1 MITSTQNQKIKWVR
15 ALQNQARARK
25 DEGAFV
31 IEGVRLAEEALAA
44 GWEAELVLY
53 TAGLTA
59 RGQAL
64 VNGFAQRGS
73 LVEEVS
79 EFVLQ
84 AASDTQTPQGILV
97 VIQQYNRSLADGLD
111 FALIVDGVRDP
122 GNLGSMLRSAA
133 AAGVQAVFLTPG
145 CADPYAPKVVR
156 SAMGAHFRLHLQTL
170 DWHTLQDLIK
180 SAGLYVVLAAAGVGE
195 PYTHCDFR
203 RPLAIIIGGE
213 AEGAGANAH
222 TLADAPMHI
231 PMPGGSE
238 SLNAAAAAA
247 IFLFEVVRQRK
258 LSHPPTS
265 TP

>member
-25 DEGAFV
+25 DEGLFV

-53 TAGLTA
+53 TASLNP
-59 RGQAL
+59 RGQAV
-64 VNGFAQRGS
+64 VNGFAQRSS

-79 EFVLQ
+79 EPVLQ
-84 AASDTQTPQGILV
+84 AASDTQTPQGILA
-97 VIQQYNRSLADGLD
+97 VIRQNNHPLADGLD

-122 GNLGSMLRSAA
+122 GNLGSMLRTAA
-133 AAGVQAVFLTPG
+133 AAGVQAVVLTPG

-170 DWHTLQDLIK
+170 EWHSLHDLVK
-180 SAGLYVVLAAAGVGE
+180 SAGLYVVLAAAEAGE
-195 PYTHCDFR
+195 PYTRCDFR

-213 AEGAGANAH
+213 AEGAGVNARV
-222 TLADAPMHI
+222 LADTPVHI

-247 IFLFEVVRQRK
+247 ILLFEVVRQRQ
-258 LSHPPTS
+258 LSHFPTF

>member
-1 MITSTQNQKIKWVR
+1 MINSTQNQKIKWVR

-44 GWEAELVLY
+44 GWEAKLVLY
-53 TAGLTA
+53 TAGLNT
-59 RGQAL
+59 RGQAI

-73 LVEEVS
+73 QVEEVS
-79 EFVLQ
+79 ELVLQ
-84 AASDTQTPQGILV
+84 AASDTLAPQGILA
-97 VIQQYNRSLADGLD
+97 VIHLD
-111 FALIVDGVRDP
+111 NQPLSGELHFAFIVDGVRDP

-170 DWHTLQDLIK
+170 DWQSLQDLIK
-180 SAGLYVVLAAAGVGE
+180 AAGLYVVLAAAGVGL
-195 PYTHCDFR
+195 PYTDSDFR
-203 RPLAIIIGGE
+203 RPVAIIIGGE
-213 AEGAGANAH
+213 AEGAGDNARA
-222 TLADAPMHI
+222 LADTPVHI

-247 IFLFEVVRQRK
+247 ILLFEVVRQRQ
-258 LSHPPTS
+258 LS
-265 TP
+265 